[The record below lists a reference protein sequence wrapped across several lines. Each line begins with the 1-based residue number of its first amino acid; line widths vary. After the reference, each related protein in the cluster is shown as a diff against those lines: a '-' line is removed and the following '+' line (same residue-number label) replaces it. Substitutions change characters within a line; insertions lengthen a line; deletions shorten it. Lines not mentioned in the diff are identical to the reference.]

1 MLTIYGAYSLRPG
14 LFYMTNFTA
23 LHYMKS
29 RHEAHFEVT
38 FGALSIVRSPVIL
51 TALADIMDLSGGD
64 PNENVTLT

>member
-1 MLTIYGAYSLRPG
+1 
-14 LFYMTNFTA
+14 MTNFTA

-51 TALADIMDLSGGD
+51 TSLADIMDFSGGD